1 MGQKD
6 LAQNDYLND
15 RYRFADM
22 CNGILFGG
30 DTIVRPEELLECGE
44 DVVYHEGNGRRK
56 IIPDKVRLWNGLYM
70 AVVSVENQTSFPYD
84 EGRGGQL
91 RKAVE

>member
-1 MGQKD
+1 
-6 LAQNDYLND
+6 
-15 RYRFADM
+15 M

-30 DTIVRPEELLECGE
+30 DTIVRPEELLECGG